1 MTREE
6 LQACNTVR
14 GWYCERCE
22 KVAYATE
29 ALAAGALRLLRA
41 KGRGSE
47 SFYHCQ
53 VCGMFHLTSRRTE
66 TNYRMEVP
74 VFVQVGTTRI
84 GVARKVK
91 ATGIEIGV
99 SIVFTTADGTE
110 RNAVCDMST
119 EKARIVLDALTRA
132 LDEEGADD

>member
-1 MTREE
+1 
-6 LQACNTVR
+6 
-14 GWYCERCE
+14 
-22 KVAYATE
+22 
-29 ALAAGALRLLRA
+29 
-41 KGRGSE
+41 
-47 SFYHCQ
+47 
-53 VCGMFHLTSRRTE
+53 MFHLTSRRTE